1 MGGRGG
7 SSHRQTAGRDLRRM
21 TTTSQVVDWIKRQ
34 RWFAPNAHVWLNGVD
49 VSAAR
54 EIAMA
59 FQQVFQRYPQLIGA
73 FGGIK
78 SFELGSGVYADC
90 NLATG
95 QIRVS
100 VSMYRDACAL
110 SRQYAS
116 DVRSNSHPMGTD
128 WPSIITH
135 EIGHAVDGYI
145 TQKLRA
151 SGSSAYWDW
160 YRNSAALQ
168 EKIADKF
175 AFEPTK
181 DRISREVSRYGAT
194 NTAEWFAE
202 SFAEGMR
209 SSSPRRMAVELMKEL
224 DEMMRRLR

>member
-7 SSHRQTAGRDLRRM
+7 SSHRQSAGSDLRRM
-21 TTTSQVVDWIKRQ
+21 TATSQVVDWIKRQ
-34 RWFAPNAHVWLNGVD
+34 RWFARNAPVRLDGVD
-49 VSAAR
+49 VAAAR

-59 FQQVFQRYPQLIGA
+59 FQQVFQRYPQLIGV
-73 FGGIK
+73 FGGVK
-78 SFELGSGVYADC
+78 SFNLGSRVYADC

-100 VSMYRDACAL
+100 MSMYRDAGEL
-110 SRQYAS
+110 SRHYAS
-116 DVRSNSHPMGTD
+116 DVRSNWHPVGTD

-151 SGSSAYWDW
+151 SDRSIYWDW
-160 YRNSAALQ
+160 YKNSAELQ
-168 EKIADKF
+168 EKIANKF
-175 AFEPTK
+175 AFKPTK

-194 NTAEWFAE
+194 NTVEWFAE

-209 SSSPRRMAVELMKEL
+209 SSSPRRMAIELMKEL

>member
-78 SFELGSGVYADC
+78 SFDLGSGVYADC

-100 VSMYRDACAL
+100 VEHVSGMHARFRVSMHQMSAPTGIQWGRIGHPLSPMRSDMRWMDTSRRNFVQAAARHIGIGIGTLLHCKRRSQINLRLSQRRTGSAGRYRDMELPIRRNGLQNRLPKGCAP
-110 SRQYAS
+110 
-116 DVRSNSHPMGTD
+116 VR
-128 WPSIITH
+128 
-135 EIGHAVDGYI
+135 
-145 TQKLRA
+145 R
-151 SGSSAYWDW
+151 
-160 YRNSAALQ
+160 
-168 EKIADKF
+168 
-175 AFEPTK
+175 
-181 DRISREVSRYGAT
+181 
-194 NTAEWFAE
+194 AEW
-202 SFAEGMR
+202 
-209 SSSPRRMAVELMKEL
+209 P
-224 DEMMRRLR
+224 